1 MCPPQGACMC
11 LSDVYVQYRI
21 GFSDQM
27 VRQCSV
33 NLVIVTGCETG
44 NVIVCDSVSHLYVS

>member
-1 MCPPQGACMC
+1 MC

-33 NLVIVTGCETG
+33 NLVIVTGCET
-44 NVIVCDSVSHLYVS
+44 VEMWLCVTL